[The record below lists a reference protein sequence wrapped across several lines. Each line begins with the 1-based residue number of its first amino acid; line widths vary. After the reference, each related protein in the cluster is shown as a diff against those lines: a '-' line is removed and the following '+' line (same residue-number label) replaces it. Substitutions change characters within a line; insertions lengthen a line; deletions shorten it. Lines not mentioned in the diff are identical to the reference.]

1 MIRKEHARDHGP
13 GPIAALL
20 SNHKASAQE
29 HRIQELL
36 QVITSPVSVLKQR
49 LAALA
54 KIEQHL
60 ASTVLSGDPHKQ
72 AAWWAL
78 QRNQRCNGTT
88 SKSAHSSQS
97 TSTDFRLAL
106 ASSADADLLAEELV
120 ACLSI
125 LQGLAILML
134 VLNAHQ
140 LAGQDLTAPACHA
153 LDLLMCV
160 LVDASDALSELFET
174 LGGIDQI
181 SAVWKARAEVVA
193 MRKAAARVERE
204 AARMRGI
211 DYQQD
216 NRKARLAKAR
226 PASEDAVK
234 SSPQQQKRRAR
245 SDCEFLPRPATP
257 PAPMER
263 GNGRR
268 TPNAKIRSPNAPSS
282 PNTPLIPQRN
292 SSSND
297 AEANDVLSSP
307 SSPQQ
312 KQRLLSSPTPRAT
325 RINRGR
331 ASHEN
336 FYADERPCGLVRTRS
351 PIDDGDSSSSNS
363 THHRRQDPTDPKRTT
378 SSSPERRQDKMKQ
391 TESEGEDE
399 PDELCEK
406 CIEFLIFYLQP
417 ELLEKEA
424 KREQRRR
431 AKLANDPA
439 LQLGLLRAPAQ
450 ARDPKAPK
458 AHADRRPARGGNA
471 RPEAVATHEECPA
484 SIPDQLKSRGSPIK
498 PSRKQALRRV

>member
-1 MIRKEHARDHGP
+1 MVRKEHARDLGP

-29 HRIQELL
+29 HRIEELL
-36 QVITSPVSVLKQR
+36 QVITSPVSLLKQR

-78 QRNQRCNGTT
+78 QRNQRCN
-88 SKSAHSSQS
+88 
-97 TSTDFRLAL
+97 
-106 ASSADADLLAEELV
+106 ADADLLAEELV

-125 LQGLAILML
+125 LQGLAVSDRTSRETCSARTSLEILML

-160 LVDASDALSELFET
+160 LVDASDELAQLFET

-216 NRKARLAKAR
+216 NRKAKLAKAR

-234 SSPQQQKRRAR
+234 SSPQKQKRRAR

-336 FYADERPCGLVRTRS
+336 FFADERPCGLVRTRS

-378 SSSPERRQDKMKQ
+378 SSSPERRHNKMKQ

-439 LQLGLLRAPAQ
+439 LQLGLSRAPAQ
-450 ARDPKAPK
+450 ARDPTATK

-471 RPEAVATHEECPA
+471 KPEAGATHEECPA
-484 SIPDQLKSRGSPIK
+484 LISDQLKSRGSPIK